1 MKKSIKKPNTHKEVS
16 KESAKLIVKFMSV
29 KRKVHELPKLSDVER
44 ASFDHAV
51 DLEHLYNSSKVEGS
65 ILTKEQ
71 IRDAVHG

>member
-1 MKKSIKKPNTHKEVS
+1 MRKYTKKPVIGKKAS
-16 KESAKLIVKFMSV
+16 KESAKLIARFVDVK
-29 KRKVHELPKLSDVER
+29 KKVHKLPQLSDVER

-71 IRDAVHG
+71 IREAVHG

>member
-1 MKKSIKKPNTHKEVS
+1 MKKNTKKKVQQKLKGSAQLIAKLQSIKKRVHK
-16 KESAKLIVKFMSV
+16 
-29 KRKVHELPKLSDVER
+29 LPKLSDVER